1 MSITAQVTHAQL
13 HDQGTLRRLQRGHQ
27 GVVDTADAPQHRQ
40 AAPLRPCIAGTT
52 GSGMTMAIGKRSAL
66 TAIMVFLTLGETGS
80 VEQELP
86 WGSQAFF
93 RWSF

>member
-1 MSITAQVTHAQL
+1 
-13 HDQGTLRRLQRGHQ
+13 
-27 GVVDTADAPQHRQ
+27 
-40 AAPLRPCIAGTT
+40 
-52 GSGMTMAIGKRSAL
+52 MTMAIGKRSAL

-93 RWSF
+93 GGHSEDTQNGKSYS